1 MLVVGVDVVVGVVV
15 DAIVGYVSKV
25 PDVLSGGVDVS
36 TDVVLLCA
44 EVDNVLVDVVGGV
57 VIDAVVGYVSKVPDV
72 LAVSVVVTA
81 TLVVGSDVVD
91 DTSPDPSSSVVVVT
105 TLVTTVPADVLS
117 GTLDDGSV
125 A

>member
-15 DAIVGYVSKV
+15 
-25 PDVLSGGVDVS
+25 
-36 TDVVLLCA
+36 
-44 EVDNVLVDVVGGV
+44 
-57 VIDAVVGYVSKVPDV
+57 DAVVGYVSKVPDV

-91 DTSPDPSSSVVVVT
+91 DTSPDPCSSVVVVT